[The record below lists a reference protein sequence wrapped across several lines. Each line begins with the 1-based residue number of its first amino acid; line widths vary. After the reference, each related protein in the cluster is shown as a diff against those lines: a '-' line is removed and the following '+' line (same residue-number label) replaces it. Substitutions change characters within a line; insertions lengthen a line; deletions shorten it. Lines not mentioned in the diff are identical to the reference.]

1 MTEQGAVTPGTNS
14 VVEIGPGTGRYTE
27 KLLAIC
33 KPKLHQLYETDAEW
47 RTWLGKT
54 YPVQVPIVDGKSLRQ
69 TPSKSKELIH
79 AHGVFV
85 YLPFLITYRYFS
97 EICRIAASASYI
109 VFDIISEEC
118 VTPELTRK
126 WIAAEHYFA
135 TFLSVRFVVE
145 FFEKHGFK
153 LIDRFL
159 TDYGVGKSEYLIF
172 GRQAQTALYNA
183 RTSIGRRPLF

>member
-1 MTEQGAVTPGTNS
+1 MRPMRNGGHGS
-14 VVEIGPGTGRYTE
+14 E
-27 KLLAIC
+27 KRIPFKCPSLMA
-33 KPKLHQLYETDAEW
+33 
-47 RTWLGKT
+47 
-54 YPVQVPIVDGKSLRQ
+54 KSLRQ
-69 TPSKSKELIH
+69 TPSKSMKLIH

-109 VFDIISEEC
+109 VFDIILEEY

-135 TFLSVRFVVE
+135 TFLSVTFVVE

-153 LIDRFL
+153 LID
-159 TDYGVGKSEYLIF
+159 DYGVGKSEYLIF
-172 GRQAQTALYNA
+172 GRQAQTALNNA
-183 RTSIGRRPLF
+183 RASIGRRSLF